1 MYFYLKRFSSS
12 AQHKYVS
19 CSYGGQSLNCVHLSS
34 ALRYRLQTKH
44 LPENQR
50 ISSPVWSWHPPSLL
64 FSGIKLFHLFFTL
77 LSAEHVPARFGN
89 EDSHS
94 YAAFIVNGDLGHNLS
109 ISLFLR
115 TRRRDG
121 FILALA
127 NSSSHYMHL
136 WLEDGKVTV
145 QLHNF
150 ESLKAKSAIDDGEV
164 HFVSLEMVKNR
175 VTLYVAAQK
184 QGDMEIETVS
194 VQAGDTVYVG
204 GLLGSRTTLVYGG
217 YFKGCIQDLRINDRR
232 LQFFGLDTSVSSY
245 PREVMENVIAGC
257 SGDNVCSVSK
267 SLVWTVYFNESC

>member
-1 MYFYLKRFSSS
+1 M
-12 AQHKYVS
+12 
-19 CSYGGQSLNCVHLSS
+19 
-34 ALRYRLQTKH
+34 
-44 LPENQR
+44 
-50 ISSPVWSWHPPSLL
+50 
-64 FSGIKLFHLFFTL
+64 
-77 LSAEHVPARFGN
+77 PARFGN

-94 YAAFIVNGDLGHNLS
+94 YAAFTVNGDLGHDLS

-127 NSSSHYMHL
+127 NSSRHYMHM

-145 QLHNF
+145 QLNNF

-164 HFVSLEMVKNR
+164 HFVSLEMAKNR
-175 VTLYVAAQK
+175 VTLYVEAQK
-184 QGDMEIETVS
+184 QGDMEIGTVN

-232 LQFFGLDTSVSSY
+232 LQFFGLDTSVRSY
-245 PREVMENVIAGC
+245 PRELMENVFAGC

-267 SLVWTVYFNESC
+267 SLV